1 MSIDYV
7 RKFYG
12 VDFKIGD
19 QVQIKPGAG
28 SLVDG
33 CIGKLTSARDARLV
47 VKGRTWKGP
56 SIPATFRDP
65 PPNIR
70 IPTHDPQ
77 PTSAQ

>member
-33 CIGKLTSARDARLV
+33 CIGKLTSARGARLV
-47 VKGRTWKGP
+47 VKGRTWKGCFHP
-56 SIPATFRDP
+56 ADVQRPATHQ
-65 PPNIR
+65 
-70 IPTHDPQ
+70 THQEPH
-77 PTSAQ
+77 P